1 MREVTIKTRFD
12 IGDIVYGFPDNEL
25 HKLVIDRIEIAVTK
39 FSEVTQTK
47 VVYLA
52 STIDSKNNFQ
62 HRFQDCQLFSEQ
74 EVRSYVNDFF
84 CKDKEK

>member
-25 HKLVIDRIEIAVTK
+25 HKLVIDRIEISVTK
-39 FSEVTQTK
+39 FGEVTQTK

-52 STIDSKNNFQ
+52 STTDSKNNFQ
-62 HRFQDCQLFSEQ
+62 HRFQDCHLFSEQ
-74 EVRSYVNDFF
+74 EVKSYVNDFF
-84 CKDKEK
+84 GKDK